1 MRTNVTMPMPFDCE
15 AAACTRQP
23 ARRWWLGWMQLLCA
37 WVLCML
43 LCANIALVLAQ
54 GLPEGARDQTREKV
68 SGKPVGCAVTG
79 SPAQHGP
86 VQVERAGPMKE
97 SMTSCRVI
105 GG

>member
-1 MRTNVTMPMPFDCE
+1 MRWTALMQPNFEHE
-15 AAACTRQP
+15 AAPRMQRQ
-23 ARRWWLGWMQLLCA
+23 AKRWWLGWMQLLCA

-54 GLPEGARDQTREKV
+54 GLPEGAREQTREKS

-86 VQVERAGPMKE
+86 VQVERAGPMKAH
-97 SMTSCRVI
+97 MTSCRVI
-105 GG
+105 GE